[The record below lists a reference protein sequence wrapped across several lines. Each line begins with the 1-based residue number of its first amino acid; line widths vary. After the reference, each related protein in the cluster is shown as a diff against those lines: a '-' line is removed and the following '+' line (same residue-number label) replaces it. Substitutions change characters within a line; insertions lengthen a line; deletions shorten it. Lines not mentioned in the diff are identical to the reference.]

1 VLAAF
6 EDQGFVLGATI
17 ADDDWRTLLVRRP
30 EGDTVTAT
38 G

>member
-6 EDQGFVLGATI
+6 EAEGLGLTGTV

-30 EGDTVTAT
+30 
-38 G
+38 